1 MCKAYYVKKDLLNKE
16 VKTIGE
22 LEFTDFVMSL
32 VNIKTNYNEENN
44 TMECGTCFDA
54 WNVDEP
60 IDQIVIEDEN
70 GVVLNVVSVCPNC
83 SELIFKSE
91 EDIPELDDIQE
102 VEIQEDDA
110 LTEEESSQ
118 LQDTIEEVIKT
129 GDKRLVEKIYELLN
143 TNNKEYVDGLLLVLR
158 TSMLKFSND
167 NVLFNKVRKS
177 MTTLR
182 RKKEEVKE
190 DEKKTNKL
198 VQTLKQVIS
207 CACEVCKAIIKATC
221 KSSLAIGVLLA
232 KITTYTA
239 ISLGS
244 VAKYGVKETIDTVK
258 SIGAF
263 YKEDLGKTSM
273 AIKIKKD
280 IEQTKKDFSFFDNM
294 VDSIEFEN

>member
-1 MCKAYYVKKDLLNKE
+1 MCKAFYVKNDLVKNE
-16 VKTIGE
+16 VVKVGE

-32 VNIKTNYNEENN
+32 VNVKTAYNEE
-44 TMECGTCFDA
+44 TKDMECGICFDK

-60 IDQIVIEDEN
+60 IDQIVIQDEN
-70 GVVLNVVSVCPNC
+70 EVVLNTVSVCPNC
-83 SELIFKSE
+83 AELIFKE
-91 EDIPELDDIQE
+91 EEEMPELDNIQE
-102 VEIQEDDA
+102 VEAPEEDI
-110 LTEEESSQ
+110 LTEEEANQ
-118 LQDTIEEVIKT
+118 LQDTVQEVIKA
-129 GDKRLVEKIYELLN
+129 GDKRLVEKIYNLLN
-143 TNNKEYVDGLLLVLR
+143 TNNKEYVDGLLSVLR
-158 TSMLKFSND
+158 TSMLKFSSD
-167 NVLFNKVRKS
+167 NVLFNKIRKS

-198 VQTLKQVIS
+198 VLMLKQVIS

-239 ISLGS
+239 ISVGN
-244 VAKYGVKETIDTVK
+244 VAKYGIKETVDTVK

-273 AIKIKKD
+273 VIKIKKD
-280 IEQTKKDFSFFDNM
+280 IEQTKKDFNFFDNM
-294 VDSIEFEN
+294 VETIDFEN